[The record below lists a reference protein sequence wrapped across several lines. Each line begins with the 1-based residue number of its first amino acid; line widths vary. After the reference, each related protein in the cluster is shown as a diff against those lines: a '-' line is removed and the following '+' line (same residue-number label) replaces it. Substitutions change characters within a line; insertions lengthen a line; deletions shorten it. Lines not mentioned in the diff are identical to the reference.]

1 MATPTTPGFS
11 PQQPTPT
18 MPLRGEP
25 GAQGQPAGQGLQQ
38 AASPVMQLLAN
49 WMRVAAEVG
58 QHYSMIADKMNK
70 IAGHC
75 REALMIL
82 AREATQGQQGQ
93 GLPTEQS
100 AQLNATTQPGQRT
113 MSQYPPA
120 GY

>member
-18 MPLRGEP
+18 MPLPGDS

-49 WMRVAAEVG
+49 WMRVAGEVG

-93 GLPTEQS
+93 GLPTQD
-100 AQLNATTQPGQRT
+100 ATALQQPPIAG
-113 MSQYPPA
+113 YPPQ
-120 GY
+120 GTF